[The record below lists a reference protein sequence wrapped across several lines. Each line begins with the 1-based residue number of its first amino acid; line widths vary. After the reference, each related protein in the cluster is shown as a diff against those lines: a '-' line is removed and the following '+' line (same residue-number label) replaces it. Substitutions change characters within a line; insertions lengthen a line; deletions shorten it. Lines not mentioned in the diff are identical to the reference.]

1 MENFALKF
9 FPLINSTDGN
19 NIELLRIFVNRA
31 KKNELS
37 FIPVQTHPRTDG
49 PNSTGSSNPFER
61 FHQENMAFRGNF
73 CLILLINQ
81 KITNMVFSFV

>member
-31 KKNELS
+31 KKKTNYLLFLFKLIQE
-37 FIPVQTHPRTDG
+37 QTG
-49 PNSTGSSNPFER
+49 PT
-61 FHQENMAFRGNF
+61 QQVAA
-73 CLILLINQ
+73 ILLKDFI
-81 KITNMVFSFV
+81 KKTWHSEVIFV